1 MEVTNE
7 REEGR
12 KMTISVKFIVK
23 GLLAEMSKK
32 KYEMTFSPSH
42 FTWNLGLGLGIMG
55 GAAMAVGGA
64 VTGKYVHT

>member
-1 MEVTNE
+1 M
-7 REEGR
+7 REKEGEGGR
-12 KMTISVKFIVK
+12 MKMISVKFIVK

-32 KYEMTFSPSH
+32 NYEMAYSPSH

-64 VTGKYVHT
+64 VTGKYIHT

>member
-1 MEVTNE
+1 M
-7 REEGR
+7 R
-12 KMTISVKFIVK
+12 TISDKFIVK